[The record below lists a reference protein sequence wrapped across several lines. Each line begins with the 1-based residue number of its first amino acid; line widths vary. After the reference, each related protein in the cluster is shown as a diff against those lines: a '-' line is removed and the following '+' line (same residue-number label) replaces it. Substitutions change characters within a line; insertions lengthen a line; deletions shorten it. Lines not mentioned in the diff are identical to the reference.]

1 MEIEI
6 LNLIQHLRTP
16 FLDEA
21 MRFVTSLGNFSI
33 AWVMLS
39 LVLILIPK
47 TRKIGLVVMVA
58 VILDS
63 VLCNVI
69 LKNILVRPRPCD
81 VNTAINLLIPRPSG
95 YSFPS
100 GHTSAAFAAVAALY
114 FSGERKIWKAA
125 LALSILI
132 AFSRMYLYVHYPTDV
147 LGGILVGIFC
157 GYVGKACFDKI
168 CKMRK
173 KHA

>member
-16 FLDEA
+16 FLDEV

-33 AWVMLS
+33 AWVMLA

-47 TRKIGLVVMVA
+47 TRKIGLVVMAA
-58 VILDS
+58 VVLDS

-69 LKNILVRPRPCD
+69 LKNIFVRPRPCD

-100 GHTSAAFAAVAALY
+100 GHTSASFAAVAALY

-125 LALSILI
+125 LALAILI

-147 LGGILVGIFC
+147 LGGIICGIIC
-157 GYVGKACFDKI
+157 GCASWWCIRRFSTEKSG
-168 CKMRK
+168 
-173 KHA
+173 

>member
-1 MEIEI
+1 M
-6 LNLIQHLRTP
+6 
-16 FLDEA
+16 
-21 MRFVTSLGNFSI
+21 LG
-33 AWVMLS
+33 LG
-39 LVLILIPK
+39 LILIPR
-47 TRKIGLVVMVA
+47 TRKIGFAVMAA

-69 LKNILVRPRPCD
+69 LKNIFVRPRPCD
-81 VNTAINLLIPRPSG
+81 VNTAINLLIPRPLG

-125 LALSILI
+125 LALAILI

-157 GYVGKACFDKI
+157 GYVGKKFVDWIFGQKS
-168 CKMRK
+168 KL
-173 KHA
+173 

>member
-1 MEIEI
+1 M
-6 LNLIQHLRTP
+6 
-16 FLDEA
+16 DEA

-33 AWVMLS
+33 AWVMLA

-47 TRKIGLVVMVA
+47 TRKIGFVVMAA

-69 LKNILVRPRPCD
+69 LKNIFVRPRPCD

-100 GHTSAAFAAVAALY
+100 GHTSASFAAVAALY
-114 FSGERKIWKAA
+114 FSGERKIWKVVLA
-125 LALSILI
+125 LAILI

-147 LGGILVGIFC
+147 LGGIICGIIC
-157 GYVGKACFDKI
+157 GCASWWCIRRFSP
-168 CKMRK
+168 K
-173 KHA
+173 KPG

>member
-1 MEIEI
+1 
-6 LNLIQHLRTP
+6 
-16 FLDEA
+16 

-33 AWVMLS
+33 AWVMLA

-47 TRKIGLVVMVA
+47 TRKIGFVVMAA

-69 LKNILVRPRPCD
+69 LKNIFLRPRPCD
-81 VNTAINLLIPRPSG
+81 VNTAIKLLIPRPLG

-100 GHTSAAFAAVAALY
+100 GHTSASFAAVSALY
-114 FSGERKIWKAA
+114 FSGENKIWKAA
-125 LALSILI
+125 LALAILI

-147 LGGILVGIFC
+147 LGGILVGLFC

-168 CKMRK
+168 CKMLK

>member
-1 MEIEI
+1 
-6 LNLIQHLRTP
+6 
-16 FLDEA
+16 

-33 AWVMLS
+33 AWVMLA

-47 TRKIGLVVMVA
+47 TRKIGFVVMAA

-69 LKNILVRPRPCD
+69 LKNIFVRPRPCD
-81 VNTAINLLIPRPSG
+81 VNTAINLLIPRPLG

-100 GHTSAAFAAVAALY
+100 GHTSASFAAVSALY

-125 LALSILI
+125 LALAILI

-168 CKMRK
+168 CKMLK

>member
-16 FLDEA
+16 FLDEV

-33 AWVMLS
+33 AWVMLA

-63 VLCNVI
+63 ILCNVI
-69 LKNILVRPRPCD
+69 LKNIFVRPRPCD

-100 GHTSAAFAAVAALY
+100 GHTSASFAAVAALY

-125 LALSILI
+125 LALAILI

-147 LGGILVGIFC
+147 LGGIICGIIC
-157 GYVGKACFDKI
+157 GCASWWCIRRFSTEKPG
-168 CKMRK
+168 
-173 KHA
+173 

>member
-1 MEIEI
+1 
-6 LNLIQHLRTP
+6 
-16 FLDEA
+16 

-33 AWVMLS
+33 AWVMLA

-47 TRKIGLVVMVA
+47 TRKIGLVVMAA

-69 LKNILVRPRPCD
+69 LKNIFLRPRPCD
-81 VNTAINLLIPRPSG
+81 VNTAINLLIPRPLG

-100 GHTSAAFAAVAALY
+100 GHTSASFAAVSALY

-125 LALSILI
+125 LALAILI

-168 CKMRK
+168 CKMLK

>member
-21 MRFVTSLGNFSI
+21 MRFVTRLGNFSI
-33 AWVMLS
+33 VWVMLV

-47 TRKIGLVVMVA
+47 TRKIGLVVMAA

-69 LKNILVRPRPCD
+69 LKNIFVRPRPCD
-81 VNTAINLLIPRPSG
+81 VNTAIKPLMPRPLG

-125 LALSILI
+125 LVLAILI

-157 GYVGKACFDKI
+157 GCVGKI
-168 CKMRK
+168 CVERILGQTSKF
-173 KHA
+173 

>member
-16 FLDEA
+16 FLDET

-33 AWVMLS
+33 AWVMLA

-58 VILDS
+58 VVLDS

-69 LKNILVRPRPCD
+69 LKNIFVRPRPCD

-100 GHTSAAFAAVAALY
+100 GHTSASFAAVAALY

-125 LALSILI
+125 LALAILI

-147 LGGILVGIFC
+147 LGGIVCGIVC
-157 GYVGKACFDKI
+157 GCASWWCIRRFSPEKPS
-168 CKMRK
+168 
-173 KHA
+173 

>member
-1 MEIEI
+1 M
-6 LNLIQHLRTP
+6 
-16 FLDEA
+16 DEA

-33 AWVMLS
+33 AWVMLA

-47 TRKIGLVVMVA
+47 TRKIGFVVMAA

-69 LKNILVRPRPCD
+69 LKNIFLRPRPCD
-81 VNTAINLLIPRPSG
+81 VNTAIKLLIPRPLG

-100 GHTSAAFAAVAALY
+100 GHTSASFAAVSALY
-114 FSGERKIWKAA
+114 FSGENKIWKAA
-125 LALSILI
+125 LALAILI

-147 LGGILVGIFC
+147 LGGILVGLFC

-168 CKMRK
+168 CKMLK